1 MAEFNSC
8 AKLKEHFNQG
18 LSKHKDLL
26 EDKVDPFTE
35 MYEMQLQLQEELH
48 KRLPQNNPDPKKL
61 EKIGEIFE
69 WIRDQKQSIDDEYR
83 ELIDALPGMSM
94 NEKDRSAIWKKWKS
108 KYSEIREHKLS
119 ELSEDDMLEL
129 KFEFVDIMH
138 FILNIMISLKLSPKE
153 VFALY
158 FAKNAEN
165 FRRYKNNY

>member
-8 AKLKEHFNQG
+8 AKLKEQVNQG

-119 ELSEDDMLEL
+119 ELSENDMLEL